1 MRLLLTALLA
11 LATVAYP
18 LLVYAGMNTLEPRGV
33 ALLLA
38 GLALA
43 RAALARSRQWLAAAA
58 GVTLLAAVA
67 WVGNAWLPLKLYPAL
82 VNAVLLAVFGAILHW
97 GPPVV
102 ERLARLR
109 EPELPPAGVAYTR
122 RVTQAWC
129 VFFVANGG
137 VALATALWAS
147 DAVWALYNGLFSYV
161 LIGVF
166 FAGEWLLRRRLRARP
181 AAGGAH
187 G

>member
-1 MRLLLTALLA
+1 MRPLLTALLA

-38 GLALA
+38 ALALA
-43 RAALARSRQWLAAAA
+43 RAALSRSRQWLAAAA
-58 GVTLLAAVA
+58 GATLLAAVA
-67 WVGNAWLPLKLYPAL
+67 WAGNAWLPLKLYPAL
-82 VNAVLLAVFGAILHW
+82 VSAVLLAVFGASLRW

-109 EPELPPAGVAYTR
+109 EPDLPPEGVAYTR

-129 VFFVANGG
+129 GFFVANGS

-147 DAVWALYNGLFSYV
+147 DAVWALYNGLVSYV
-161 LIGVF
+161 LIGLF
-166 FAGEWLLRRRLRARP
+166 FAVEWLLRRRLRARI
-181 AAGGAH
+181 ATGGAR